1 MAPARLAPPEARTT
15 ATKEGTVIERSV
27 RAGDPFAYAGQGE
40 ARKNGEHPPTPPGS
54 TPTTRE
60 QRGLALFR
68 ERGDEIEHLN
78 GQRWA
83 VPSCSG
89 EHRYAAD
96 LRHQTCSCEDSIWQ
110 DGGCKHIVAATIA
123 RSKTAECAGCGR
135 RHRRRDLL
143 ELIEGEHDGLTFFDG
158 DLLCGGCAR
167 AHGVL

>member
-68 ERGDEIEHLN
+68 ERGDEIAHVR
-78 GQRWA
+78 GSAWS
-83 VPSCSG
+83 VPSCTRVGVYLVDLDGHVCTCGDRPPAG
-89 EHRYAAD
+89 EV
-96 LRHQTCSCEDSIWQ
+96 
-110 DGGCKHIVAATIA
+110 CKHATAATVA
-123 RSKTAECAGCGR
+123 RAKSGGCAGCGKRFPR
-135 RHRRRDLL
+135 RELL
-143 ELIEGEHDGLTFFDG
+143 ELVEGEHDNLTFFDG